1 MSLVSTQTDKY
12 NRRYPMFR
20 NTQGQVVYSVVVAVS
35 TSITWQPTD
44 RRRKTNLQSNRLKT
58 ADPMRLISTQTD
70 T

>member
-1 MSLVSTQTDKY
+1 
-12 NRRYPMFR
+12 MFG